1 MSVDIQKEYNIDVVD
16 FYREYTS
23 SDSILEPLDI
33 ISETIPLSTNFL
45 PYSSDDSQESDKY
58 KLKIELKNLVD
69 FENIQT
75 DGITFIYYYNG
86 NKYTR
91 TYKYA
96 DYILLESEYSLTS
109 IFYLTESDFNN
120 SAHYNCESEEKL
132 KFDEK
137 YYYDDNLFQLDS
149 EGKYIK
155 YNNRY
160 WNINYFDTVT
170 TNDSIQLYY
179 PSFNHYN
186 IAGFTI
192 VNATTSIDTNTYP
205 IPFAL
210 NKGMKNEEG
219 IALPEY
225 WNKLPTYNISNWG
238 QTFLVSDFD
247 IYYNYAMT
255 EPSICGTIKKF
266 INKEIY
272 IDFSIKNI
280 ENKKIKA
287 GTIILYGM
295 EEEYF
300 RDIFSSIFELIDW
313 NNKEYIFNMT
323 ISDGIV
329 NTKEYNNYE
338 ISSRYSII
346 EFSQDGRSISLFGS
360 ECLPYIAYDINGNA
374 IIGEDDDMLNYN
386 ILQAN
391 VIAGGNFDTGYSLRF
406 VNSYEGAS
414 APPETRYMLNIGA
427 ANLNNSVLSYY
438 RNTLINIYGNI
449 WLDGDIYIA
458 SNHHSIHLTG
468 SPYGSIT
475 NSNNFMD
482 VYAERCGNI
491 VMVTL
496 VANMQLGQTNA
507 TLSECRL
514 PVGYRPDREQW
525 GYSHGVVSYS
535 FDGSITRWML
545 STDGKWTFVTNNTS
559 SYVEHRLTFTYIT
572 HDRI

>member
-1 MSVDIQKEYNIDVVD
+1 MSVDIQKEYNINVVD
-16 FYREYTS
+16 FCRIYTQS
-23 SDSILEPLDI
+23 SDDGILSPLEVT
-33 ISETIPLSTNFL
+33 SETIPLSTNFL
-45 PYSSDDSQESDKY
+45 PYSLEGPDKY
-58 KLKIELKNLVD
+58 QLKIELKNLID

-86 NKYTR
+86 NKYTK
-91 TYKYA
+91 TYEYA
-96 DYILLESEYSLTS
+96 DYILLESQYPLTS

-120 SAHYNCESEEKL
+120 SAHYSCELEEKL
-132 KFDEK
+132 EFDEK
-137 YYYDDNLFQLDS
+137 YYYDDNLFQLNS

-160 WNINYFDTVT
+160 WDINYFDTVT

-179 PSFNHYN
+179 PSSNHYN
-186 IAGFTI
+186 IAGFT
-192 VNATTSIDTNTYP
+192 VANATTLIDTNTYP
-205 IPFAL
+205 ISFAL

-219 IALPEY
+219 IALSEY
-225 WNKLPTYNISNWG
+225 WNKLPTYNISNWD
-238 QTFLVSDFD
+238 QTFLVSNFD
-247 IYYNYAMT
+247 IYYNNSLT
-255 EPSICGTIKKF
+255 VPILQGTIKKF

-272 IDFSIKNI
+272 IDFSIRTI
-280 ENKKIKA
+280 ENKKIKV
-287 GTIILYGM
+287 GTITLL
-295 EEEYF
+295 EAKEYSLNE
-300 RDIFSSIFELIDW
+300 IFNSVFELIEW

-323 ISDGIV
+323 ISDGII

-338 ISSRYSII
+338 ISDIYSII
-346 EFSQDGRSISLFGS
+346 EFSQDGRSISLLGGGCF
-360 ECLPYIAYDINGNA
+360 PYIAYDINGDA
-374 IIGEDDDMLNYN
+374 ITGSDNDTLNYN

-391 VIAGGNFDTGYSLRF
+391 NNIGTSFNGSSLRF
-406 VNSYEGAS
+406 VNAYNDTSLS
-414 APPETRYMLNIGA
+414 PETRFMLNIGNPKA
-427 ANLNNSVLSYY
+427 TDASLASFN
-438 RNTLINIYGNI
+438 RNTLINIYGNVNI
-449 WLDGDIYIA
+449 AGDIYTEDA
-458 SNHHSIHLTG
+458 QHSIHLTG

-514 PVGYRPDREQW
+514 PVGYRPNREQW
-525 GYSHGVVSYS
+525 GFSHGVVSYS
-535 FDGSITRWML
+535 LDGSITRWML

-572 HDRI
+572 YDRI